1 MKKIMTL
8 KNFMFLLLVICS
20 VSIISCKKVPERIG
34 NTIQPESSYIRV
46 SFTGTQDIYAETQR
60 VDSLSTKSANYM
72 LLGDMYDPVFGNSNL
87 GFYTQLSLT
96 TNGHEWGENP
106 VADSVV
112 LQLTYSNYYGD
123 TTQQQIVRVYEI
135 AEDMIDTTYYS
146 NTILECGDEIGCHQ
160 FFPRPKTFS
169 NFEYDTI
176 NTAVLRIPIDTM
188 VAHHFFHDEEAN
200 FTSNTAFTDYFKG
213 IHLKCDNTGGTG
225 SICYFNITNS
235 NTYMRVYYHNDSD
248 TSFYDFDVTTSNI
261 RYNYFEHDYE
271 AAVSPIRFNDSTDN
285 RYLFLQ
291 GAAGTRAFIKFPNL
305 AQWAANLNTNVLVNE
320 AKLIMKSAPA
330 VIDGAINDTATFR
343 PPTQLVVVKVNAD
356 GSYSTLPDQYVG
368 TNYYG
373 GTFKNGEVWFRIS
386 EYIQDLILAGPDAE
400 NYGIYLYVN
409 AGSYNPSR
417 WVLNGPDYADTTS
430 MLRLDLIYSEIDD

>member
-1 MKKIMTL
+1 M
-8 KNFMFLLLVICS
+8 
-20 VSIISCKKVPERIG
+20 
-34 NTIQPESSYIRV
+34 
-46 SFTGTQDIYAETQR
+46 
-60 VDSLSTKSANYM
+60 
-72 LLGDMYDPVFGNSNL
+72 
-87 GFYTQLSLT
+87 
-96 TNGHEWGENP
+96 
-106 VADSVV
+106 
-112 LQLTYSNYYGD
+112 
-123 TTQQQIVRVYEI
+123 
-135 AEDMIDTTYYS
+135 
-146 NTILECGDEIGCHQ
+146 
-160 FFPRPKTFS
+160 
-169 NFEYDTI
+169 
-176 NTAVLRIPIDTM
+176 
-188 VAHHFFHDEEAN
+188 
-200 FTSNTAFTDYFKG
+200 
-213 IHLKCDNTGGTG
+213 KCDNTGGTG

-373 GTFKNGEVWFRIS
+373 GTFKTERCGS
-386 EYIQDLILAGPDAE
+386 EY
-400 NYGIYLYVN
+400 
-409 AGSYNPSR
+409 
-417 WVLNGPDYADTTS
+417 LNTYKT
-430 MLRLDLIYSEIDD
+430 